1 MSYYLKTIK
10 PENSEGQLKRTYDML
25 QEMFQTVPKI
35 FVAQSIRPD
44 LLELIATYV
53 KKLMIEDH
61 GLSRASKE
69 LIAAYVSKINACAY

>member
-1 MSYYLKTIK
+1 MSYNLKIVE
-10 PENSEGQLKRTYDML
+10 PENAEGQLKRTYDML

-53 KKLMIEDH
+53 KAEPQKNSSPHMFQRLTPVPTEWT
-61 GLSRASKE
+61 LTAPWS
-69 LIAAYVSKINACAY
+69 